1 MIMMTSSILCFS
13 QISKK
18 KSIRQNTKEWSE
30 KKDIRTFD
38 RYEKDTAYG
47 HYIKSVNAKFLI
59 ADDENSPIILYL
71 QGKKII
77 LKKLTL
83 WETDEYGTKKC
94 KIDFDGDY
102 CNLIV
107 YSDLISID
115 NGTERYRFY
124 NH

>member
-1 MIMMTSSILCFS
+1 MASSILCFS
-13 QISKK
+13 QTSKK
-18 KSIRQNTKEWSE
+18 KSIQQNTKEWSE

-38 RYEKDTAYG
+38 RYEKDTFYG
-47 HYIKSVNAKFLI
+47 HYSKSVNAKFILPN
-59 ADDENSPIILYL
+59 DESTTILLYL
-71 QGKKII
+71 KGKKVI
-77 LKKLTL
+77 LKRLSP